1 MYGLKTEGV
10 RNNVHFY
17 GDHHIIYPCGH
28 NVVIYN
34 MEDKSQV
41 FIPGIEGTEGITCL
55 AVSPSHRFLAV
66 CEKAEHPLCIIYD
79 LHGIK
84 QGQNPKRKKVLT
96 SHDTFAKEF
105 VSACFSPHHEKI
117 NIVTLTCPEASDSS
131 ADSKLILWNW
141 EKSRCQALL
150 VIPCSLDQNP
160 QSFPTHVSFS
170 PNDANVLIATG
181 LNVYRFYRMQEN
193 HQMKV
198 VHNGIQ
204 KKDLNVSSNYTCH
217 TWLAD
222 GRIVM
227 GTEMGELILM
237 ETSGEFKMVLQG
249 SPR

>member
-105 VSACFSPHHEKI
+105 VSACFSLHHEKI